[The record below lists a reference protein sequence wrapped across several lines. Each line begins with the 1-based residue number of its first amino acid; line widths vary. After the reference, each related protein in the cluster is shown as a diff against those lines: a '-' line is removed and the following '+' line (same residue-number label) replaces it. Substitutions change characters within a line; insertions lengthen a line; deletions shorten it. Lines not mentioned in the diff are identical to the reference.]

1 MANNQKKNKKKNK
14 PMTIEKF
21 FKSNN
26 LEIVTAALLLSGKL
40 RVNSVQLARSG
51 TLSVILFGEFL
62 EELGTMFDVDQT
74 ELEKL
79 FENRN

>member
-1 MANNQKKNKKKNK
+1 VANNQKKNKKKNK

>member
-1 MANNQKKNKKKNK
+1 
-14 PMTIEKF
+14 MTIEKF